1 MSSGS
6 SAIFRMTLII
16 ILNKKFRHHFSDDF
30 SIECKANI
38 FCLYLV
44 DSTGLLMYTKIFI
57 PTKENHSIDLPK
69 EFFGKEILITVEAV
83 EREIQPPTD
92 EKLVEI
98 ENTFN
103 KYRKIDLSNFVFS
116 REEAN
121 NFDE

>member
-1 MSSGS
+1 
-6 SAIFRMTLII
+6 
-16 ILNKKFRHHFSDDF
+16 
-30 SIECKANI
+30 
-38 FCLYLV
+38 
-44 DSTGLLMYTKIFI
+44 MYTKIFI